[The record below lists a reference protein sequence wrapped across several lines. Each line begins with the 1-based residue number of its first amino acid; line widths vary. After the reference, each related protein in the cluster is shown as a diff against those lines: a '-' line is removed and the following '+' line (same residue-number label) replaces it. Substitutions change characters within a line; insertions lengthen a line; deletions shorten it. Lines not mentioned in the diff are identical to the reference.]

1 VRFADVIGHDRVI
14 ERLQRATASGRLPHT
29 YLFSG
34 PEGVGKYTT
43 ACALAARL
51 LCDAPGDDSCGSC
64 AGCAAAVRETH
75 PDFVVVRRMDGAAEV
90 KIDQVRE
97 LQRRIRL
104 RPVHVQRKIV
114 ILDDAHRL
122 NLSAQNALLKTF
134 EEPPG
139 SVLLIL
145 VASNAAALLPTVL
158 SRCQRIN
165 FFPLP
170 DDVVE
175 ALLVKHGDI
184 SADAARDLA
193 RYADGS
199 IGQGLLLKTDLI
211 DRARTQLLPVL
222 QDLEKRPYADL
233 VEVTQEWARIPAA
246 DLQLMLRAPL
256 AWYRGRLADAL
267 TAAPTGR
274 EARAALAQLRTVYD
288 TMERLRRNAHRQL
301 ALDVML
307 LDLQAA
313 SEGAVRDGE
322 RRQ

>member
-51 LCDAPGDDSCGSC
+51 LCDAPGDDACGSC
-64 AGCAAAVRETH
+64 AGCQAAVRETH
-75 PDFVVVRRMDGAAEV
+75 PDFVVVRRMEGAAEV

-104 RPVHVQRKIV
+104 RPVHVQRKVV
-114 ILDDAHRL
+114 ILDDADRL

-139 SVLLIL
+139 SVLLML

-170 DDVVE
+170 DDIVE
-175 ALLVKHGDI
+175 ALLVKLADVP
-184 SADAARDLA
+184 ADAASDLA

-211 DRARTQLLPVL
+211 DRARTQLVPVL
-222 QDLEKRPYADL
+222 QDLETRPYADL
-233 VEVTQEWARIPAA
+233 ADVTQEWARVPAA
-246 DLQLMLRAPL
+246 DLLLALRAPL
-256 AWYRGRLADAL
+256 AWYRRRLADAL
-267 TAAPTGR
+267 TSAPTGR
-274 EARAALAQLRTVYD
+274 DTRTALAQLRTVYD

-307 LDLQAA
+307 IDLQAA
-313 SEGAVRDGE
+313 TGRTGRDGE